1 MSSVLAERL
10 GVFWLSVHSSRV
22 PLVANFSDMVPGAAT
37 NGLCASVVVPVRN
50 GGADLQRLL
59 EALRRQTIPTS
70 RFELVI
76 GDDGST
82 DGSTDDVE
90 REPWVVVTRGRP
102 MNSYAARNRAV
113 AASDAPILAFC
124 DADCVPE
131 PEWLEEGLRALESAD
146 LVAGL
151 VPFHRARA
159 ADGLDAPRH
168 GLLQGSRAADE
179 AGHGRDRQSLP
190 AANAVR
196 SDDRIR
202 RQPARA
208 RRLRLC
214 WTVGGRRGVA
224 RCFRPRS
231 CCLAPDSKPC
241 PSVPP
246 LALDLQ
252 PLVRGSGKS
261 RRPATRG
268 PDAPRRPAAGAA
280 RSAPAGAS
288 GRSIGPDRRWLG
300 ANGVRPR
307 PLENAV
313 ALPLMYL
320 LVPYLRGVAQI
331 RGWFDG
337 RRLR

>member
-22 PLVANFSDMVPGAAT
+22 PLVANFSEMVPGAAT

-113 AASDAPILAFC
+113 AASNAPILAFC

-146 LVAGL
+146 LVAGRVRFI
-151 VPFHRARA
+151 VPEQRTVWTLLDMDSYKDHERQTKQGTAETANLFLRRTLFDRMTGFDDSLPEHGDFDFVGRSVAAGASLAFAPEAAVWHPTRNRARPFLRSLWIYNRWYA
-159 ADGLDAPRH
+159 ARE
-168 GLLQGSRAADE
+168 SRA
-179 AGHGRDRQSLP
+179 GRLP
-190 AANAVR
+190 EGLMLRAWVPLV
-196 SDDRIR
+196 
-202 RQPARA
+202 QPLRA
-208 RRLRLC
+208 RRR
-214 WTVGGRRGVA
+214 
-224 RCFRPRS
+224 F
-231 CCLAPDSKPC
+231 
-241 PSVPP
+241 
-246 LALDLQ
+246 
-252 PLVRGSGKS
+252 
-261 RRPATRG
+261 
-268 PDAPRRPAAGAA
+268 
-280 RSAPAGAS
+280 